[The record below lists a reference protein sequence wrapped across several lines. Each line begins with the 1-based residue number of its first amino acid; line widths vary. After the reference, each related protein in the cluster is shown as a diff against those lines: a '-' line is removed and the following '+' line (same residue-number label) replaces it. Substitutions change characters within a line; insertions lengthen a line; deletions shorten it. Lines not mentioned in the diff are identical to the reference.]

1 MTLQFLQ
8 SDQSNE
14 VTVPDPLCAQLYYSD
29 IWLEDRGLL
38 IVGDSEKELFQKVL
52 SEDPSFR
59 VIEEFSASLGI
70 KHLMNHTPLVSSIHD
85 SIWSCPPNSLLLF
98 GSDGWGGS
106 NVKCSQ
112 NSSIIFKSRFK
123 EIYVDQQIFVS
134 ELINQYQLKVRNK
147 RVVHVFI
154 SAGFDSR
161 LELALLIMTCE
172 RNCAIILH
180 SFFEDEES
188 TSVVRNIAHSLS
200 LTLIMH
206 DMKEQTQ
213 RGMEINQIVE
223 SISESSNW
231 RPTIP
236 AYAGVIAEYL
246 GSGNDSDNEL
256 FFGFT
261 PYEFKGRYFELYGKY
276 QGKRLRFISNPESS
290 PDIQTKQLEIQSR
303 LLETYI
309 KCSPF
314 KEEFRTIDFLNWSLS
329 YTNSYSHRN
338 RILGRMGLINL
349 TARKE
354 IAELFFN
361 LPRPMKE
368 RNNLILEV
376 INYLM
381 PTLSSIPFI
390 SSSGDGQQTRTQA
403 LKVRTTDSQIY
414 IGILNSLLSK
424 RLSIMDSEVGLRMLD
439 NSNWSE
445 SQKFSYLQVEYFKTE
460 SMRAMRG
467 S

>member
-1 MTLQFLQ
+1 MTLQFLH
-8 SDQSNE
+8 SDRSNV
-14 VTVPDPLCAQLYYSD
+14 VTVPDPLCAQLYFSD
-29 IWLEDRGLL
+29 ILLKDRGLL
-38 IVGDSEKELFQKVL
+38 IVSDSEKELIQKVF
-52 SEDPSFR
+52 SEDPAFR
-59 VIEEFSASLGI
+59 STEEFSASMGI
-70 KHLMNHTPLVSSIHD
+70 KHLINHAPLVSSIHD
-85 SIWSCPPNSLLLF
+85 SIWSCPPNSLLVF
-98 GSDGWGGS
+98 GSDGGNIKGS
-106 NVKCSQ
+106 H
-112 NSSIIFKSRFK
+112 NSSVIFKTRFK
-123 EIYVDQQIFVS
+123 EVFVDQQIFVS
-134 ELINQYQLKVRNK
+134 ELINQYQSKVKNIK
-147 RVVHVFI
+147 VIHVFI

-161 LELALLIMTCE
+161 LELALLMITRE
-172 RNCAIILH
+172 RNSSIILH

-188 TSVVRNIAHSLS
+188 ANVVRNIAHSLS

-206 DMKEQTQ
+206 DMEEQTQ
-213 RGMEINQIVE
+213 RGLEINQIME

-236 AYAGVIAEYL
+236 AYAGVIAEFL
-246 GSGNDSDNEL
+246 GPENKSYNEL

-290 PDIQTKQLEIQSR
+290 PDIQTKQLQIQSR

-314 KEEFRTIDFLNWSLS
+314 KEDYRTIDFLNWSLS

-338 RILGRMGLINL
+338 RILGKMGLINL

-368 RNNLILEV
+368 RDNLILEV
-376 INYLM
+376 INHLV

-390 SSSGDGQQTRTQA
+390 SSSGTSQRTLTQD
-403 LKVRTTDSQIY
+403 LKARTDDSQTY
-414 IGILNSLLSK
+414 IGILNSLLSQ
-424 RLSIMDSEVGLRMLD
+424 RLAIMDSEVGLRMLD
-439 NSNWSE
+439 NSNLSE

-460 SMRAMRG
+460 SMRAI
-467 S
+467 

>member
-1 MTLQFLQ
+1 VTLQFLQ

-14 VTVPDPLCAQLYYSD
+14 VIVPDPLCAQFYYSD
-29 IWLEDRGLL
+29 IWLEDRGIL
-38 IVGDSEKELFQKVL
+38 IVSNSEKELFQKVL
-52 SEDPSFR
+52 SDDQSAR
-59 VIEEFSASLGI
+59 GLEEFSASVKI
-70 KHLMNHTPLVSSIHD
+70 KHLINHAPLVSSIHD

-98 GSDGWGGS
+98 GSDREGKIK
-106 NVKCSQ
+106 NSQ
-112 NSSIIFKSRFK
+112 NPRVIFKSRFK
-123 EIYVDQQIFVS
+123 EIYVDRQIFIS
-134 ELINQYQLKVRNK
+134 ELINQYQLKVKNK

-161 LELALLIMTCE
+161 LELALLMMTCE
-172 RNCAIILH
+172 RNCTIILH

-200 LTLIMH
+200 LTLVMH

-213 RGMEINQIVE
+213 RGMEIKEIIE

-231 RPTIP
+231 RPTIA
-236 AYAGVIAEYL
+236 AYAGVIAENL
-246 GSGNDSDNEL
+246 GKDNDSDSEL

-261 PYEFKGRYFELYGKY
+261 PYEFKGRYFDLYGKY
-276 QGKRLRFISNPESS
+276 QGKRLRFISNLESS
-290 PDIQTKQLEIQSR
+290 QDIQTRQLELQSR

-314 KEEFRTIDFLNWSLS
+314 KEEYKTIDFLNWSLS

-354 IAELFFN
+354 IAQLFFN
-361 LPRPMKE
+361 LPRAMKE
-368 RNNLILEV
+368 RNNLILDV
-376 INYLM
+376 INYLV

-390 SSSGDGQQTRTQA
+390 SSSDSGQPARTQA
-403 LKVRTTDSQIY
+403 LKKRTTDSQIY
-414 IGILNSLLSK
+414 IGLLNSFLSK
-424 RLSIMDSEVGLRMLD
+424 RLSVMDSEVDLRMLD
-439 NSNWSE
+439 KSNWSE
-445 SQKFSYLQVEYFKTE
+445 SKKFNYLQVEYFKTE
-460 SMRAMRG
+460 SMRAMRD

>member
-14 VTVPDPLCAQLYYSD
+14 VTIPDPLSAQLYYSD

-38 IVGDSEKELFQKVL
+38 IVRDNEKELFQKVS
-52 SEDPSFR
+52 SEEPSCR
-59 VIEEFSASLGI
+59 GSEEFSASIGI
-70 KHLMNHTPLVSSIHD
+70 KHLVNHAPLVSSIHD

-98 GSDGWGGS
+98 GSDARGGK
-106 NVKCSQ
+106 VKRSQ
-112 NSSIIFKSRFK
+112 NSSVMFKTRFK

-134 ELINQYQLKVRNK
+134 ELINQYELKVRNK

-161 LELALLIMTCE
+161 LELALLMMTCE
-172 RNCAIILH
+172 RSCAIILH

-188 TSVVRNIAHSLS
+188 TSVVRNIAYSLS

-213 RGMEINQIVE
+213 RGLEINQIMD

-236 AYAGVIAEYL
+236 AFAGVIAEYL
-246 GSGNDSDNEL
+246 VAENKLDNEL

-314 KEEFRTIDFLNWSLS
+314 KEDYKTIDFVNWSLS

-349 TARKE
+349 TAKKE

-361 LPRPMKE
+361 LPRPLKE
-368 RNNLILEV
+368 RDNLILEV
-376 INYLM
+376 INYLV

-390 SSSGDGQQTRTQA
+390 SSSGNSQRTRTQDLNA
-403 LKVRTTDSQIY
+403 RTDDSQTY

-424 RLSIMDSEVGLRMLD
+424 RLAIMDSEVGLRMLES
-439 NSNWSE
+439 SNWSE
-445 SQKFSYLQVEYFKTE
+445 SQKFSYLQVEYFKAE
-460 SMRAMRG
+460 SMRAIRDP
-467 S
+467 